1 MNATGKSDMK
11 VYYEKIG
18 QLQQTYLR
26 PALEKLLPVME
37 ISAFGY
43 YAPDSE
49 IVFEPIA
56 AIAPAARAA
65 ILQQLSSTMISLY
78 QSGLVSAEAALEEL
92 RSQGKLFGVFANLE
106 APPPHQQY

>member
-1 MNATGKSDMK
+1 MLNVAITWDEHISR
-11 VYYEKIG
+11 
-18 QLQQTYLR
+18 LQETCLR
-26 PALEKLLPVME
+26 PALERLLPVME

-43 YAPDSE
+43 AACDAH

-92 RSQGKLFGVFANLE
+92 CSQGKTLGVFANLE
-106 APPPHQQY
+106 APPPQLR